1 MRWLRRTVVGV
12 LALSA
17 ALYALVALGLW
28 ALQDGMI
35 FPAPDG
41 PAPAASGVLA
51 LETVETPDGERL
63 AALWHP
69 PEPGETTL
77 LFLHGNGGAIAHLAA
92 TGERWAAEGFGFL
105 VPAWRGY
112 PGSTGAPSEGGIL
125 IDATAAYDFAAA
137 RTDGPIAVYGQSLGT
152 GAAVHLATERDV
164 AALVLEAPYDSV
176 LAVASARF
184 PFAPV
189 GSLLRHPFR
198 SDERI
203 AKVSAPVLIGHGEAD
218 GIIPIAHGAALHGLA
233 GEGARLLRFPEA
245 NHFDIHDRLL
255 EPAIA
260 FVREAADVSLAD
272 ATR

>member
-1 MRWLRRTVVGV
+1 MVIGA
-12 LALSA
+12 LAFLA

-41 PAPAASGVLA
+41 PEPTATDVLA
-51 LETVETPDGERL
+51 LETIETPDGERL
-63 AALWHP
+63 AALWHA
-69 PEPGETTL
+69 PEPGEPTL

-92 TGERWAAEGFGFL
+92 TGERWVAEGFGFL

-112 PGSTGAPSEGGIL
+112 PGSTGAPSEAGIL
-125 IDATAAYDFAAA
+125 IDAAAAYDFAAA
-137 RTDGPIAVYGQSLGT
+137 RTAGPIAVYGQSLGT
-152 GAAVHLATERDV
+152 GAAVHLATERKV

-189 GSLLRHPFR
+189 GPLLRHSFR

-203 AKVSAPVLIGHGEAD
+203 ADVRAPVLIGHGEAD
-218 GIIPIAHGAALHGLA
+218 GIIPIAHGAALHELA
-233 GEGARLLRFPEA
+233 GEGARLLRFPDT
-245 NHFDIHDRLL
+245 NHFTIHDRLL
-255 EPAIA
+255 EPAVGFI
-260 FVREAADVSLAD
+260 REAMGVPLAD